1 MMKERCSVADKT
13 KHAVMSSMTSGDRLL
28 HLRSDSY
35 DAERAITDV
44 KVKVTLDTCYSAAY
58 MH

>member
-1 MMKERCSVADKT
+1 
-13 KHAVMSSMTSGDRLL
+13 MTSGDRLL